1 MTESQT
7 QDALLQRLEEVHRQ
21 LQRRLITRWNAESP
35 MMLTRPQAN
44 LLLHMEDRGP
54 LSMSA
59 LTEFLGVTSGA
70 ATFMCDKLVEKGLIE
85 RARQAG
91 DRRVVSLQLT
101 GEGLRTT
108 AAIRELKR
116 TFGARLFDGVTEE
129 ELSAV
134 DRVFR
139 TALQN
144 LTK

>member
-1 MTESQT
+1 
-7 QDALLQRLEEVHRQ
+7 
-21 LQRRLITRWNAESP
+21 